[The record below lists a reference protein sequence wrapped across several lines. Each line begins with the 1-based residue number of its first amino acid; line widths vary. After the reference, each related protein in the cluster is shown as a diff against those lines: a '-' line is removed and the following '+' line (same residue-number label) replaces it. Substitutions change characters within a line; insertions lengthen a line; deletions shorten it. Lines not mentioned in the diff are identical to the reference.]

1 MNAAS
6 TVWIVADWMLAT
18 VADPELLVVLVAGL
32 CALAGFWVRA
42 RIAAQASGPAAR
54 PGDDV
59 L

>member
-1 MNAAS
+1 MNASS

-18 VADPELLVVLVAGL
+18 VADPELLVILVAGL
-32 CALAGFWVRA
+32 CALAGFWARA
-42 RIAAQASGPAAR
+42 RIAEQASRSAAR